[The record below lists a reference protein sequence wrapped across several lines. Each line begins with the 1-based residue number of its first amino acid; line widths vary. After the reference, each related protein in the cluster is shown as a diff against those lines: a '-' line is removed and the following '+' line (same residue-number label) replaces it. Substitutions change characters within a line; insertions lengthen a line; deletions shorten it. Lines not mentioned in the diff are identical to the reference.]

1 MNSIKIA
8 LVGCGYWGPNYIRV
22 FNNILKCKLSYC
34 CDLDMAKLEKIKQL
48 YPWVKIFKDYKDI
61 KSTDIDA
68 VVIATPLN
76 THYEIA
82 KYFFN
87 NNKHI
92 LIEKPLTST
101 SGEAEDLI
109 KIAKKNKLVLMV
121 GHVYE
126 YNSGIRALKEIIQNG
141 RLGKIYY
148 LKAERMGLG
157 PIRKHA
163 SALWDLATHDIS
175 ILLYLF
181 DRSPIKIFA
190 QGWYY
195 IQDNI
200 EDFVDLNLIFPNNIF
215 CNIYASWFAPEKVR
229 KLIVIGSKAMVVF
242 DDVNKSEIL
251 KIYEREIR
259 EDLLDSTPNY
269 SDHQNIV
276 NIGDIFIPKIQQL
289 EPLAVQVEEFINSIN
304 EKREPL
310 SDGENGLRV
319 IKILE
324 DAQKYLRQAI

>member
-1 MNSIKIA
+1 
-8 LVGCGYWGPNYIRV
+8 
-22 FNNILKCKLSYC
+22 
-34 CDLDMAKLEKIKQL
+34 MAKLEKIKQL

-229 KLIVIGSKAMVVF
+229 KLIVVGSKAMVVF

-276 NIGDIFIPKIQQL
+276 NIGDVFIPKIQQL

-324 DAQKYLRQAI
+324 DAQKYLRQTI